1 MKRRRFHP
9 LQIITYIGVWIPL
22 AILLW
27 DLFQGN
33 LGPDIIREA
42 TLRTGKTALVL
53 LVLSLACT
61 PVSMILNYKPL
72 LKLRR
77 PLGLYSFMYASIHF
91 TIFIAVDYF
100 FDLTLIKEAL
110 LEKRF
115 AIVGLTTGLI
125 LLVLA
130 ITSTQGWK
138 RRLKKRWKQLHKLAY
153 VAGFLATV
161 HYAWLV
167 KQGVVQPW
175 IWMGVVLILLLAR
188 IPPVKRFTLAVRS
201 KLQTLLSG
209 FKSRTSRAE
218 PLKR

>member
-9 LQIITYIGVWIPL
+9 LQIITYIAVWIPL
-22 AILLW
+22 TLLLW
-27 DLFQGN
+27 DYFQGS

-61 PVSMILNYKPL
+61 PASVVLGYKPL

-91 TIFIAVDYF
+91 AIFIGADYF
-100 FDLTLIKEAL
+100 FDLALIKEAL
-110 LEKRF
+110 LEKRY
-115 AIVGLTTGLI
+115 AVVGLVTGLI
-125 LLVLA
+125 LLALA

-138 RRLKKRWKQLHKLAY
+138 RRLGRRWKHLHKVVY

-161 HYAWLV
+161 HFVWLV
-167 KQGVVQPW
+167 KQGVVEPW
-175 IWMGVVLILLLAR
+175 IWMAAVLVLLLAR
-188 IPPVKRFTLAVRS
+188 LPPVRRVTLAWRRGRS
-201 KLQTLLSG
+201 S
-209 FKSRTSRAE
+209 
-218 PLKR
+218 

>member
-9 LQIITYIGVWIPL
+9 LQLITYIGVWVPL
-22 AILLW
+22 TILLW
-27 DLFQGN
+27 DLTHDN
-33 LGPDIIREA
+33 LGADIIREA

-61 PVSMILNYKPL
+61 PMSAILNYKPL

-77 PLGLYSFMYASIHF
+77 PLGLASFMYASIHF
-91 TIFIAVDYF
+91 AIFIGVDYF
-100 FDLTLIKEAL
+100 FDLTLIKGAL

-138 RRLKKRWKQLHKLAY
+138 RRLKKRWAQIHKLAY
-153 VAGFLATV
+153 MAGFLATV
-161 HYAWLV
+161 HFVWLV
-167 KQGVVQPW
+167 KPGVVEPW

-188 IPPVKRFTLAVRS
+188 VPLVKRFTLAVRNRS
-201 KLQTLLSG
+201 AS
-209 FKSRTSRAE
+209 
-218 PLKR
+218 

>member
-9 LQIITYIGVWIPL
+9 LQIITYIAVWVPL
-22 AILLW
+22 TVLIW
-27 DLFQGN
+27 DLTHDN
-33 LGPDIIREA
+33 LGADIIREA

-61 PVSMILNYKPL
+61 PVSTILNYKTL

-91 TIFIAVDYF
+91 AIFIGVDYF

-138 RRLKKRWKQLHKLAY
+138 RRLKKRWARLHKLAY
-153 VAGFLATV
+153 LAGFLATV
-161 HYAWLV
+161 HFVWLV
-167 KQGVVQPW
+167 KQGVVEPW

-188 IPPVKRFTLAVRS
+188 VPPVKRFTLALRS
-201 KLQTLLSG
+201 KSG
-209 FKSRTSRAE
+209 S
-218 PLKR
+218 

>member
-9 LQIITYIGVWIPL
+9 LQIITYIAVWIPL
-22 AILLW
+22 TILLW
-27 DLFQGN
+27 DLTHDN
-33 LGPDIIREA
+33 LGADIIREA

-61 PVSMILNYKPL
+61 PVSAILNEKPL
-72 LKLRR
+72 LQLRR

-91 TIFIAVDYF
+91 AIFISVDYF

-138 RRLKKRWKQLHKLAY
+138 RRLKKRWGQLHKLAY

-161 HYAWLV
+161 HFVWLV
-167 KQGVVQPW
+167 KQGVVEPW

-188 IPPVKRFTLAVRS
+188 VPPVKRFTLAVRS
-201 KLQTLLSG
+201 RLVS
-209 FKSRTSRAE
+209 
-218 PLKR
+218 

>member
-1 MKRRRFHP
+1 MVSARPLRNAKEMKRRRFHP
-9 LQIITYIGVWIPL
+9 LQIITYIAVWVPL
-22 AILLW
+22 AVLLW
-27 DLFQGN
+27 DFMQGN

-42 TLRTGKTALVL
+42 TLRTGKTALTL

-61 PVSMILNYKPL
+61 PLSTILNYKPL

-91 TIFIAVDYF
+91 AIFIGVDYF
-100 FDLTLIKEAL
+100 FDLALIKEAL

-138 RRLKKRWKQLHKLAY
+138 RRLKKRWVQLHKLAY

-161 HYAWLV
+161 HYVWLV

-188 IPPVKRFTLAVRS
+188 VPPVKRFTRALR
-201 KLQTLLSG
+201 
-209 FKSRTSRAE
+209 SRAAS
-218 PLKR
+218 

>member
-1 MKRRRFHP
+1 MKHRRFHP
-9 LQIITYIGVWIPL
+9 LQIIAYIGVWVPL
-22 AILLW
+22 TILVW
-27 DLFQGN
+27 DFTHDN
-33 LGPDIIREA
+33 LGADIIREA
-42 TLRTGKTALVL
+42 TLRTGKTALTL

-61 PVSMILNYKPL
+61 PVSTILNYKPL

-91 TIFIAVDYF
+91 SIFIGVDYF

-138 RRLKKRWKQLHKLAY
+138 RRLKKRWVQLHKLAY
-153 VAGFLATV
+153 LAGFLATV
-161 HYAWLV
+161 HFVWLV
-167 KQGVVQPW
+167 KQGVVEPW

-188 IPPVKRFTLAVRS
+188 VPPVKRLTLAVRS
-201 KLQTLLSG
+201 RSG
-209 FKSRTSRAE
+209 S
-218 PLKR
+218 

>member
-1 MKRRRFHP
+1 MDLVSCHTMRNAKLMKRRRFHP
-9 LQIITYIGVWIPL
+9 LQIITYIAVWIPL

-42 TLRTGKTALVL
+42 TLRTGKTALTL

-61 PVSMILNYKPL
+61 PLSTILNYKPL

-91 TIFIAVDYF
+91 AIFIGVDYF
-100 FDLTLIKEAL
+100 FDLALIKEAL
-110 LEKRF
+110 LEKRY
-115 AIVGLTTGLI
+115 ALVGLTTGLI
-125 LLVLA
+125 LLALA

-138 RRLKKRWKQLHKLAY
+138 RRLKKRWIQLHKLAY

-188 IPPVKRFTLAVRS
+188 VPPVKRFALALR
-201 KLQTLLSG
+201 
-209 FKSRTSRAE
+209 SRTAS
-218 PLKR
+218 

>member
-1 MKRRRFHP
+1 MKRRRLHP
-9 LQIITYIGVWIPL
+9 LQIITIIGVWIPL
-22 AILLW
+22 TILLW
-27 DLFQGN
+27 DLTHDN
-33 LGPDIIREA
+33 LGADIIREA

-61 PVSMILNYKPL
+61 PVSTILNYKPL

-91 TIFIAVDYF
+91 AIFIGVDYF
-100 FDLTLIKEAL
+100 FDLSLIKEAL

-138 RRLKKRWKQLHKLAY
+138 RRLKKRWVRLHKLAY
-153 VAGFLATV
+153 LAGFFATV
-161 HYAWLV
+161 HFVWLT
-167 KQGVVQPW
+167 KQGVVEPW

-188 IPPVKRFTLAVRS
+188 VPPVKRFTLAVRS
-201 KLQTLLSG
+201 RSA
-209 FKSRTSRAE
+209 S
-218 PLKR
+218 

>member
-9 LQIITYIGVWIPL
+9 LQIITTIAVWIPL
-22 AILLW
+22 TILLW
-27 DLFQGN
+27 DLTHDN
-33 LGPDIIREA
+33 LGADIIREA
-42 TLRTGKTALVL
+42 TLRTGKTALTL

-61 PVSMILNYKPL
+61 PVSAIFNYKPL

-77 PLGLYSFMYASIHF
+77 PLGLASFMYASIHF
-91 TIFIAVDYF
+91 AIFIGVDYF

-138 RRLKKRWKQLHKLAY
+138 RRLKKRWAQLHKLAY

-161 HYAWLV
+161 HFVWLV
-167 KQGVVQPW
+167 KPGVVEPW

-188 IPPVKRFTLAVRS
+188 VPPVKRFTLAVRS
-201 KLQTLLSG
+201 KSG
-209 FKSRTSRAE
+209 S
-218 PLKR
+218 

>member
-9 LQIITYIGVWIPL
+9 LQIITYIAVWVPL
-22 AILLW
+22 AVLLW
-27 DLFQGN
+27 DFMQGN

-42 TLRTGKTALVL
+42 TLRTGKTALTL

-61 PVSMILNYKPL
+61 PLSTILNYKPL

-91 TIFIAVDYF
+91 AIFIGVDYF
-100 FDLTLIKEAL
+100 FDLALIKEAL

-138 RRLKKRWKQLHKLAY
+138 RRLKKRWVQLHKLAY

-161 HYAWLV
+161 HYVWLV

-188 IPPVKRFTLAVRS
+188 VPPVKRFTRALR
-201 KLQTLLSG
+201 
-209 FKSRTSRAE
+209 SRAAS
-218 PLKR
+218 